1 MPNEPS
7 DGRLAGWKEIAAYFG
22 RDDRTVMRW
31 EKDRGLPVRR
41 VPGSG
46 KASVYAY
53 KEDLKR
59 WLDTTDQLDDAP
71 VLAAAGAVA
80 ERPRE
85 GLRERTLAGTREE
98 RREAAGEDCRDK
110 GRQRGGVG
118 GGGRGWSFPRGR
130 WVAIAA
136 AIVVAVAV
144 GSVVYGR
151 HTVAG
156 PAAFRVHS
164 KAANPVA
171 EELYLRGLYY
181 WNKRTPDDLQRAAD
195 LFVQAIVVDPKF
207 APAYAGLA
215 DSYNL
220 LREFSAMPSESAY
233 PRAKIAAERAIALDD
248 QLAPAHRSLA
258 YVDFYWS
265 WDIAGAQHECE
276 RALAL
281 DPLSATT
288 HHWYANSLMQ
298 LGRFAEARA
307 QIDRAQ
313 ELEPTSKAI
322 LSDKGLLLWIMGQ
335 PDEGV
340 KLLKEIETSDPDF
353 LSPHSY
359 LWHYYLARGDDR
371 NAIAEMRQ
379 TAAIAHNTEMSDLA
393 AEAER
398 GFQRGGHTGALQAML
413 ALQRR
418 RLARG
423 EQSAYRVAETEA
435 QLGEDS
441 SAIAHLQ
448 QAYAS
453 HDNEMTS
460 LRSDVLLRPLHR
472 DTAFRHI
479 VARVGLP
486 PLADSE

>member
-1 MPNEPS
+1 MASEPS

-53 KEDLKR
+53 TDDLKR
-59 WLDTTDQLDDAP
+59 WLATTDQLDDP
-71 VLAAAGAVA
+71 PIVAAAGALA
-80 ERPRE
+80 ERPRHW
-85 GLRERTLAGTREE
+85 TREE
-98 RREAAGEDCRDK
+98 RREAAREGLGEN
-110 GRQRGGVG
+110 GRQSGPVAAGPAAGGK
-118 GGGRGWSFPRGR
+118 RSLFRRGR

-136 AIVVAVAV
+136 AVVVVVAV
-144 GSVVYGR
+144 GSVLYGR
-151 HTVAG
+151 QTATR
-156 PAAFRVHS
+156 PTAFRVHS
-164 KAANPVA
+164 KAANPEA
-171 EELYLRGLYY
+171 EQLYLRGLYY

-195 LFVQAIVVDPKF
+195 LFVQAIVLDPKF
-207 APAYAGLA
+207 APAYSGLA

-220 LREFSAMPSESAY
+220 LREYSAMPSESAY

-258 YVDFYWS
+258 FVDFYWS
-265 WDIAGAQHECE
+265 WDLAGAQHEFD

-288 HHWYANSLMQ
+288 HHWYANCLMQ
-298 LGRFAEARA
+298 LGRFTEARA

-322 LSDKGLLLWIMGQ
+322 LSDKGLLLWVMGQ

-359 LWHYYLARGDDR
+359 LWHYYLVQGDDR
-371 NAIAEMRQ
+371 NAIAELRQ
-379 TAAIAHNTEMSDLA
+379 TAALAHNTAMSDLA

-398 GFQRGGHTGALQAML
+398 GFERGGHTGTLQAMV
-413 ALQRR
+413 ALERQ

-423 EQSAYRVAETEA
+423 EQSAFRVAETEA
-435 QLGEDS
+435 LLGEDS

-448 QAYAS
+448 QAYDS
-453 HDNEMTS
+453 HDNEMTTM
-460 LRSDVLLRPLHR
+460 RSDMLLRPLHR
-472 DTAFRHI
+472 DTAFRRI
-479 VARVGLP
+479 LARVGMP
-486 PLADSE
+486 PLADSQ

>member
-1 MPNEPS
+1 MENEPS

-53 KEDLKR
+53 KEELKR
-59 WLDTTDQLDDAP
+59 WLATTDQLDDPP

-85 GLRERTLAGTREE
+85 ATREGVRDAAREGLR
-98 RREAAGEDCRDK
+98 DN
-110 GRQRGGVG
+110 GRQNGPVAGGPAG
-118 GGGRGWSFPRGR
+118 GGKRSSFSRGR

-136 AIVVAVAV
+136 LVVVAVVV
-144 GSVVYGR
+144 GSVLYGR
-151 HTVAG
+151 RMAAPPT
-156 PAAFRVHS
+156 AFRVHS

-220 LREFSAMPSESAY
+220 LREYSAMPSESAY

-265 WDIAGAQHECE
+265 WDLEGAQHEFE

-281 DPLSATT
+281 DPVSATT
-288 HHWYANSLMQ
+288 HHWYANCLMQ
-298 LGRFAEARA
+298 LGRFTEARA
-307 QIDRAQ
+307 HIDRAQ

-322 LSDKGLLLWIMGQ
+322 LSDKGLLLWIAGQ
-335 PDEGV
+335 PEEGV

-359 LWHYYLARGDDR
+359 LWHYYLVQGDDR
-371 NAIAEMRQ
+371 NAIAELRQ
-379 TAAIAHNTEMSDLA
+379 TAAIAHNAGMSELA
-393 AEAER
+393 GEAER
-398 GFQRGGHTGALQAML
+398 GFQRGGHTGLLQAML
-413 ALQRR
+413 ALERQ

-423 EQSAYRVAETEA
+423 EQSAFRVAETEA

-448 QAYAS
+448 QAYDT

-460 LRSDVLLRPLHR
+460 LRSNVLLRPLHR
-472 DTAFRHI
+472 DTAFRRI
-479 VARVGLP
+479 LTRVGLP
-486 PLADSE
+486 PLAESE

>member
-1 MPNEPS
+1 MANEPS
-7 DGRLAGWKEIAAYFG
+7 DERLAGWKEIAAYFG

-31 EKDRGLPVRR
+31 EKDRGLPVHR

-53 KEDLKR
+53 TEELKR
-59 WLDTTDQLDDAP
+59 WLATTDHLDDPP
-71 VLAAAGAVA
+71 VVAAASAVA
-80 ERPRE
+80 ERTRE
-85 GLRERTLAGTREE
+85 GTRDERWGAGREGVRDNGGQIGTVAGGAAGTGKR
-98 RREAAGEDCRDK
+98 A
-110 GRQRGGVG
+110 
-118 GGGRGWSFPRGR
+118 SFPRGR
-130 WVAIAA
+130 WIAIAVVV
-136 AIVVAVAV
+136 VVAVAV
-144 GSVVYGR
+144 GSVFYGR
-151 HTVAG
+151 QTAAR
-156 PAAFRVHS
+156 PTAFRVHS
-164 KAANPVA
+164 KAANPAA
-171 EELYLRGLYY
+171 EQLYLRGLYY

-207 APAYAGLA
+207 APAYSGLA

-265 WDIAGAQHECE
+265 WDLAGAQHEFD

-288 HHWYANSLMQ
+288 HHWYANCLMQ
-298 LGRFAEARA
+298 LGRFTEARA

-313 ELEPTSKAI
+313 ELEPDSKAI

-340 KLLKEIETSDPDF
+340 KLLKEIEASDPDF

-359 LWHYYLARGDDR
+359 LWHYYLVQGDDR
-371 NAIAEMRQ
+371 NAITELRT
-379 TAAIAHNTEMSDLA
+379 TATLAHNAGMSDLA
-393 AEAER
+393 DEAER
-398 GFQRGGHTGALQAML
+398 GFQRGGHTGTLQAMVT
-413 ALQRR
+413 LQRR

-423 EQSAYRVAETEA
+423 EQSAFGVAETEA

-441 SAIAHLQ
+441 NAIAHLQ

-460 LRSDVLLRPLHR
+460 LRSNVLLRPLHR
-472 DTAFRHI
+472 DTAFRRI
-479 VARVGLP
+479 LARVGLP
-486 PLADSE
+486 PLGDAE

>member
-1 MPNEPS
+1 MANEPS

-53 KEDLKR
+53 KEELKR
-59 WLDTTDQLDDAP
+59 WLATTDQLDDPP
-71 VLAAAGAVA
+71 VMAAAGAVA
-80 ERPRE
+80 DRPQDMSRE
-85 GLRERTLAGTREE
+85 GRVAAEGIRDGGGEGRGLAGGGP
-98 RREAAGEDCRDK
+98 AAESAS
-110 GRQRGGVG
+110 
-118 GGGRGWSFPRGR
+118 GGRRSPISRGR
-130 WVAIAA
+130 WIALA
-136 AIVVAVAV
+136 AVIVVAVAV

-151 HTVAG
+151 MT
-156 PAAFRVHS
+156 AAPLTALRVHS
-164 KAANPVA
+164 RAANPVA

-207 APAYAGLA
+207 APAYSGLA

-220 LREFSAMPSESAY
+220 LREYSAMPSESAY

-258 YVDFYWS
+258 YVDFYWT
-265 WDIAGAQHECE
+265 WDLEGAQHEFE

-288 HHWYANSLMQ
+288 HHWYANCLMQ
-298 LGRFAEARA
+298 LGRFADARA

-322 LSDKGLLLWIMGQ
+322 LSDKGLLLWLSGQ
-335 PDEGV
+335 PEEGV

-359 LWHYYLARGDDR
+359 LWHYYLSTGDDR
-371 NAIAEMRQ
+371 DALAEMHQ
-379 TAAIAHNTEMSDLA
+379 TATLGHNAQLGELA
-393 AEAER
+393 VEAER
-398 GFQRGGHTGALQAML
+398 GFQRGGHTGALQAMV
-413 ALQRR
+413 ALQRQ

-423 EQSAYRVAETEA
+423 EQSAFRVAETEA

-441 SAIAHLQ
+441 SAMVHLQ
-448 QAYAS
+448 EAYDS

-472 DTAFRHI
+472 DTAFRRI
-479 VARVGLP
+479 LVRVGLP
-486 PLADSE
+486 PLADGQ